1 MSCSQPPRGALSI
14 ISRPDSCP
22 LHWRGILPRAIV
34 LEDRQLCPHRLL
46 HVHCQSGIGNVIQV
60 KAQAKLEID
69 FDSAATALEDAPA
82 IMTARCQ
89 NQRQLNALAEPPIAK
104 ASRPPVQERPSRSIV
119 TKEAPSNQLDPL
131 EVRGSTSNRLHK
143 IVHSAQASAACQ
155 VRAVEA
161 QQSSSGFMWTLA
173 GCATADRRRAH
184 RYGPWTIKTLHWL
197 WVARWPNTR
206 SKSHPVASCGMARRS
221 RRRGS
226 HEGPA
231 IGVGPGVSA

>member
-22 LHWRGILPRAIV
+22 MHWRGILPRAIV

-46 HVHCQSGIGNVIQV
+46 HVQGQSGIGNVIQV
-60 KAQAKLEID
+60 KAQAKLVID

-131 EVRGSTSNRLHK
+131 EVRGITSNRLNQF
-143 IVHSAQASAACQ
+143 VHSAQTSAVRQ
-155 VRAVEA
+155 VRALKGAAELFGTHVDA
-161 QQSSSGFMWTLA
+161 CRVHISGPPESTQVRIMNDHDVTLVV
-173 GCATADRRRAH
+173 G
-184 RYGPWTIKTLHWL
+184 GPLAKHSLE
-197 WVARWPNTR
+197 VPPGGPMRDDA
-206 SKSHPVASCGMARRS
+206 PV
-221 RRRGS
+221 
-226 HEGPA
+226 
-231 IGVGPGVSA
+231 